1 MWKLLHGR
9 GSTVRFSTEHRLAG
23 LVVKASPSRAE
34 DPWFESRLRRE
45 FSGSSHTSDLKIGT
59 PVATLQCQIFQFYL
73 CTHLLTSNIAVLP
86 LYKQMTVKLCSVTSV
101 HKVQWK
107 FALLVGCLTSQ
118 QHASL
123 SQGRICSDNF
133 TCCYTETEVR
143 RANFLPH
150 PVTVY

>member
-1 MWKLLHGR
+1 MQDR
-9 GSTVRFSTEHRLAG
+9 GSTVRFSTEHHLAG
-23 LVVKASPSRAE
+23 LVVKESASRAE
-34 DPWFESRLRRE
+34 DPGFESRLRRD

-73 CTHLLTSNIAVLP
+73 CTHLLTSNIAVLK
-86 LYKQMTVKLCSVTSV
+86 LYRQITVKLCSVTSV
-101 HKVQWK
+101 RKVQWK

-123 SQGRICSDNF
+123 SQGRICSDSF
-133 TCCYTETEVR
+133 ICCHTEIEVCR
-143 RANFLPH
+143 SNFLPH